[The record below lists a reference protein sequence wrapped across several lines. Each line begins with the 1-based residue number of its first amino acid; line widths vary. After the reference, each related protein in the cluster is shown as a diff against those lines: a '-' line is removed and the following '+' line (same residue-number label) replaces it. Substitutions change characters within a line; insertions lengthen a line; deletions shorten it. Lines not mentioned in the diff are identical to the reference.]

1 MPVFKGRKNKK
12 RAQVFK
18 HVEQSYNVTVGF
30 KEWSQVVF
38 VYSPY
43 RQEQNHLLQKCVSTM
58 TPWPSTRQ
66 VRFKTLVSLLWI
78 FFSTRWAR
86 WSVICGL
93 IWVWINL
100 FKRGGKKLNK
110 NTSKKTHTKAFLES
124 IATSKSVQTKPHQHL
139 QV

>member
-1 MPVFKGRKNKK
+1 MITGCFRVFTIQA
-12 RAQVFK
+12 RAKPPPPKVCLHHDALTF
-18 HVEQSYNVTVGF
+18 NTAGTI
-30 KEWSQVVF
+30 
-38 VYSPY
+38 
-43 RQEQNHLLQKCVSTM
+43 QNPNQ
-58 TPWPSTRQ
+58 
-66 VRFKTLVSLLWI
+66 LVMD

-110 NTSKKTHTKAFLES
+110 NTNKKTHTKAFLES